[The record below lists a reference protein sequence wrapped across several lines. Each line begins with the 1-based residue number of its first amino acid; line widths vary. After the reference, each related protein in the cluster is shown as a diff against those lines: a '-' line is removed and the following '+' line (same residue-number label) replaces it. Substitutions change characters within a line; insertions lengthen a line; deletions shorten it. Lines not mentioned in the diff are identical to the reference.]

1 MASIVPA
8 KDVEAIQWFESHLSG
23 WASNALAI
31 GTSVAAITAFTTVV
45 KAART
50 AYDAQQTAKEA
61 AKAATTTFH
70 NNVASMRANGADIIQ
85 TIKAFADTTNNPNVY
100 GLAQLP
106 MPQPPTPLP
115 APGQPTDFR
124 VELTGSGAV
133 QITWKA
139 KNSASSSGVFFT
151 VKRKLASE
159 GAFVNVGTVGARKFT
174 DTSLLQGTP
183 SATYLVQGF
192 RGLLAG
198 PESEQLSVQ
207 FGVSA
212 GGGAVQQ
219 LKMAA

>member
-1 MASIVPA
+1 MASIVPS
-8 KDVEAIQWFESHLSG
+8 KDVEAIQWFQAHLSVWSG
-23 WASNALAI
+23 AAVSI
-31 GTSVAAITAFTTVV
+31 GTSVSAITAFTVVV
-45 KAART
+45 KAAS
-50 AYDAQQTAKEA
+50 DALEAQTKAKETS
-61 AKAATTTFH
+61 KAATTTFH
-70 NNVASMRANGADIIQ
+70 NNVAAMRANGADIIQ
-85 TIKAFADTTNNPNVY
+85 TIKAFAETTNNPNVY

-115 APGQPTDFR
+115 APGQPTNFK

-139 KNSASSSGVFFT
+139 TNSASSSGVFFT
-151 VKRKLASE
+151 VKRKLASDA
-159 GAFVNVGTVGARKFT
+159 AFVNVGTVGAKKFT
-174 DTSLLQGTP
+174 DTSILQGTT

-198 PESEQLSVQ
+198 EESEQLSVQ